1 MENEVSILFSTLQKS
16 FLFNFSVKLKD
27 YKQAVD
33 SFEKTLDLSRAMGD
47 EVAENAIKS
56 ALNDVNKKLAAQV
69 FHFRIY

>member
-1 MENEVSILFSTLQKS
+1 MKTIFCFQLCRKVF
-16 FLFNFSVKLKD
+16 FFNFLVKLKD